1 MIAKLANFKA
11 YLSSQGTSIKQEFL
25 AGLTTFFTMAYIIIV
40 APNMYAA
47 SGMNFESS
55 FLAVCLVAS
64 LSTLIVGVWS
74 NLPIGVAPGLGLLS
88 YFCFVVI
95 GKLGYSWQLALGAVF
110 LSGLIF
116 WAITIT
122 RIRQYIISSIPQ
134 SLGLAITAGI
144 GFFIG
149 FIALKNVGVIVEDQA
164 TLVSMGHLAH
174 LQIILFFLGFLL
186 IAVLDGHHVKGA
198 MLMSI
203 LVVSVLGNIL
213 GLNHFQGFF
222 AWPYF
227 DVSNWGALVVKPL
240 LTLQTFPVLFTF
252 VIIALFDSTGSLLGI
267 TKLIDFK
274 SPKCEAR
281 SVSKA
286 LFAES
291 FATIGASL
299 VGASTLSPY
308 IESAAGIKAGGRTG
322 LTAVI
327 IAVCFMLMLFF
338 APLAQGIPPFAT
350 AGALFYVA
358 CLMMK
363 PFAHV
368 AWDEPTELIPAIV
381 TLLIIPLSFSIAD
394 GVGLGVISYVI
405 LKVAHQKIKDIHP
418 MMWVLA
424 LVFLL
429 YFSL

>member
-1 MIAKLANFKA
+1 LITKLANYKV
-11 YLSSQGTSIKQEFL
+11 YLSSQQTSLRQELL
-25 AGLTTFFTMAYIIIV
+25 AGFTTFFTMAYITIV

-55 FLAVCLVAS
+55 FLAVCLVTS
-64 LSTLIVGVWS
+64 LATLIVGVWS

-95 GKLGYSWQLALGAVF
+95 GKLDYSWELALGAVF

-116 WAITIT
+116 LAITIT
-122 RIRQYIISSIPQ
+122 RIRQYIISAIPQ

-149 FIALKNVGVIVEDQA
+149 FIALKNVGVIIEDQA

-186 IAVLDGHHVKGA
+186 IAVLDGHNIKGA
-198 MLMSI
+198 MLISI
-203 LVVSVLGNIL
+203 LVVSVLGNVL
-213 GLNHFQGFF
+213 GLNHFEGFF
-222 AWPYF
+222 AWPHF
-227 DVSNWGALVVKPL
+227 DFSNWGAFEVKPL
-240 LTLQTFPVLFTF
+240 LTLNAFSVLFTF

-267 TKLIDFK
+267 TKLIHFK
-274 SPKCEAR
+274 NPKLEAR

-291 FATIGASL
+291 FATIGASF

-327 IAVCFMLMLFF
+327 IAVCFISMLFF
-338 APLAQGIPPFAT
+338 APLAKGIPPFAT

-363 PFAHV
+363 PFADV

-394 GVGLGVISYVI
+394 GVGLGIISYVI
-405 LKVAHQKIKDIHP
+405 LKVAHQKVKDIHP

-424 LVFLL
+424 FVFLL